1 MTSTSGILGALG
13 LAILFVVAFQWG
25 AQKTHAD
32 HVDVPTDHIIYELP
46 VNN

>member
-13 LAILFVVAFQWG
+13 LAILVTIAFQWS
-25 AQKTHAD
+25 ALKTHAD
-32 HVDVPTDHIIYELP
+32 HVDVPTDHIVYELP